1 MTKLL
6 IDRAVAEQALHV
18 ATGAGYPVALIA
30 ALRAAL
36 AEPVQEP
43 VQEPVMFNGLT
54 EAETNASASVAGLTK
69 QAEPVQDTDCHAQGI
84 CQRSGYGIGQKA
96 EPGQEPVPDRLEQ
109 LRAFCKWERV
119 NSPHPDG
126 LPHVAEWALREID
139 RLRAAL
145 AEPVQEPDNGGK
157 TGWPPGLLQDDCRG
171 LSKWLA
177 SRPDAR
183 QRLREALAEPVQ
195 EPDLWGAGYEAGY
208 QAGIAERPAKPV
220 ARPLRE
226 GEVMGAYMDFDH
238 NIANKSWSNAEY
250 LIRFGLF
257 ISECTVTPPAPD
269 PALVAALA
277 EPVQEPA
284 IPWGKAIGAEQ
295 KRGCRLC
302 GIGAAPNT
310 AMGYVCPRMD
320 CPTRVTCGVA
330 A

>member
-1 MTKLL
+1 MTKIT
-6 IDRAVAEQALHV
+6 IDRATVEQALE
-18 ATGAGYPVALIA
+18 ALEAGPDVDPIFAGETEA
-30 ALRAAL
+30 AIRAEL

-43 VQEPVMFNGLT
+43 VGYLPAYELDRLQSGHDGRLRSAKFG
-54 EAETNASASVAGLTK
+54 ASVLDGDVAVYT
-69 QAEPVQDTDCHAQGI
+69 APVQ
-84 CQRSGYGIGQKA
+84 R
-96 EPGQEPVPDRLEQ
+96 P
-109 LRAFCKWERV
+109 
-119 NSPHPDG
+119 
-126 LPHVAEWALREID
+126 
-139 RLRAAL
+139 

-226 GEVMGAYMDFDH
+226 GEVMGAYMDFDR

-257 ISECTVTPPAPD
+257 VSECTVTPPAPD

-277 EPVQEPA
+277 EPVQEPVKQCMA
-284 IPWGKAIGAEQ
+284 HGECFGGECIYTSPPQRKPLVDPAEYDDA
-295 KRGCRLC
+295 
-302 GIGAAPNT
+302 GAAERYNR
-310 AMGYVCPRMD
+310 GLK
-320 CPTRVTCGVA
+320 
-330 A
+330 